1 MIIKTKINPDTI
13 KNLDMGQL
21 DELVYNKA
29 SDIYLGTFGEK
40 FKDTEN
46 DNLLKAV
53 LATSVLDAEVR
64 NGGFDQFFLNS
75 DDLTSS
81 ALVGLKEIR
90 ADKHLDILNEAIKI
104 FNEQKEQFVEER
116 NPNLTLCDD
125 KYYELDD
132 IDPLRQ
138 KFVFDNIE
146 KFMD

>member
-1 MIIKTKINPDTI
+1 MYFTGGLP
-13 KNLDMGQL
+13 
-21 DELVYNKA
+21 
-29 SDIYLGTFGEK
+29 
-40 FKDTEN
+40 EN

-81 ALVGLKEIR
+81 ALIGLKEIM

-116 NPNLTLCDD
+116 NPNLTPCDD

>member
-13 KNLDMGQL
+13 KNLDLRQL
-21 DELVYNKA
+21 DKLVYNKA
-29 SDIYLGTFGEK
+29 VDIYLGTFGEK
-40 FKDTEN
+40 FRDTAN

-75 DDLTSS
+75 GDLTNS
-81 ALVGLKEIR
+81 ALVGLTHIK
-90 ADKHLDILNEAIKI
+90 ADKHVDILNEAIKI

-116 NPNLTLCDD
+116 NPNLTPYDD